1 MQMSSGGKPI
11 DDLLFFGVPVLLL
24 LLLLLVLWLVVFVD
38 ASPLPLPLATE
49 FDALFVFGVASLA
62 AALFG
67 IGSVE
72 IV

>member
-24 LLLLLVLWLVVFVD
+24 LLVLWFVVFI
-38 ASPLPLPLATE
+38 ASPLPMLLLLPPTE
-49 FDALFVFGVASLA
+49 FEALFDLVVVSLA
-62 AALFG
+62 PLLIM
-67 IGSVE
+67 IGSVV